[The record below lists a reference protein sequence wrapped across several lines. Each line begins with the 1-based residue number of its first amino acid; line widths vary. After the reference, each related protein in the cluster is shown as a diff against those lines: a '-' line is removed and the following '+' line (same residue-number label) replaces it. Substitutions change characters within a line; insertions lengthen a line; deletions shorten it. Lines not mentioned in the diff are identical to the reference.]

1 MSGQTE
7 EYLGN
12 KVIIMR
18 NPDLASNTISSDNAP
33 NRFAFIIGAM
43 KSGTTSLFVILS
55 QHPQICASR
64 EKEPDYFI
72 KDRPDRS
79 RDDYLAL
86 WDWQSNMHAIAL
98 ESSVAYTKAPLIA
111 GVPARISR
119 AGLGEYRFI
128 YMLRD
133 PLDRIESQVRHGLF
147 AGWGQSL
154 DAGISDDLL
163 DFSRYA
169 MQLDYY
175 LKYFSK
181 THILLVTLE
190 EFKQDPHT
198 VLSRI
203 CRFLEIDDEFQ
214 FSNVEA
220 PRNSGEFFNTAGSM
234 AQISQGEI
242 GQFIAHRILPSRVK
256 DWLRSYLTKR
266 GNIKE
271 NDSNL
276 GRWKL
281 EPEERIFILNRLR
294 EDLRRLESGFGIDI
308 RNYWHL
314 PQKFL
319 D

>member
-1 MSGQTE
+1 
-7 EYLGN
+7 
-12 KVIIMR
+12 MR
-18 NPDLASNTISSDNAP
+18 TPSLISNAISDDNAP
-33 NRFAFIIGAM
+33 NHFAFIIGAM
-43 KSGTTSLFVILS
+43 KAGTTSLFEIMS
-55 QHPQICASR
+55 QHPQICPSR

-86 WDWQSNMHAIAL
+86 WDWQSNLHAIAL

-119 AGLGEYRFI
+119 SELGEFRFI

-154 DAGISDDLL
+154 DAGISDDLI

-169 MQLDYY
+169 MQLDHY

-181 THILLVTLE
+181 SHILLVTLE
-190 EFKQDPHT
+190 EFKLNPHA

-214 FSNVEA
+214 FSNVEE
-220 PRNSGEFFNTAGSM
+220 PRNSGDFFDAGGSI
-234 AQISQGEI
+234 ARITQGEI
-242 GQFIAHRILPSRVK
+242 GQFIARRILPSKVK
-256 DWLRSYLTKR
+256 GWLRSYLTKR
-266 GNIKE
+266 SSRKE
-271 NDSNL
+271 SDSNL

-281 EPEERIFILNRLR
+281 EPEERIFVLTRLR
-294 EDLRRLESGFGIDI
+294 KDLRRLESDFGIDV
-308 RNYWHL
+308 RNYWHI

-319 D
+319 G